1 MNSHLP
7 KRAVLSYA
15 LPALP
20 LAIPTVAVY
29 ILLPTFYVEEVG
41 MSLGM
46 VGLLLVLARVLD
58 VISDPLIGRWLDH
71 VQGKLFKLTFVAG
84 GLLCIPGLW
93 LLIHP
98 DPSTAA
104 ISLFAGSALLYL
116 GWTLIQIP
124 YITWITHLS
133 SDSFQRSRAISY
145 REGFSLLGLLLSAC
159 LPLLALM
166 GFSTQAVLQSM
177 MLVTVLLGAFFLY
190 RLLSDLP
197 TPSYLKMA
205 QGRWHD
211 IKNNRLAVRL
221 IAAWLLNGIANGIPA
236 VLFPLYI
243 TSVLGNSPDARG
255 VFILIYFIAACC
267 SLPLWLYLSRRFDKV
282 LLWSVAMIL
291 AICAF
296 IPAVFLAPGDN
307 HAFVLICI
315 LTGFAFGAD
324 LSLPHAIQAEVA
336 DWDKFRF
343 KREHTGLLFA
353 LWNAATKAALALAAL
368 FALGLL
374 ELSGFDAQS
383 ATPSLSL
390 ALIYA
395 LLPCV
400 FKSMSILILWRF
412 PLRNHHHR
420 ALIRRLNERTSGSLH
435 HAGSLTKPVLSSAT
449 HGRVQ

>member
-1 MNSHLP
+1 MNTDLTR
-7 KRAVLSYA
+7 RAVLNYA

-41 MSLGM
+41 MSLAL
-46 VGLLLVLARVLD
+46 VGFLLVLARVLD

-84 GLLCIPGLW
+84 GLLCVPGLW

-98 DPSTAA
+98 APSTAA

-133 SDSFQRSRAISY
+133 SDSFQRTRAISY
-145 REGFSLLGLLLSAC
+145 REGFSLLGLLISAC
-159 LPLLALM
+159 LPLLALI

-177 MLVTVLLGAFFLY
+177 MLLTLLLGAFFLY
-190 RLLSDLP
+190 RLLSYLP
-197 TPSYLKMA
+197 APTRLKMA
-205 QGRWHD
+205 KGRWQD
-211 IKNNRLAVRL
+211 IKNNRLALRL
-221 IAAWLLNGIANGIPA
+221 MAAWLLNGIANGIPA

-243 TSVLGNSPDARG
+243 TSVLGNTPDTRG
-255 VFILIYFIAACC
+255 VFILIYFVAACC
-267 SLPLWLYLSRRFDKV
+267 SLPLWLHLSRRFDKV
-282 LLWSVAMIL
+282 LLWSIAMIL
-291 AICAF
+291 AVCAF
-296 IPAVFLAPGDN
+296 IPAAFLAPGDN
-307 HAFVLICI
+307 HWFILICI
-315 LTGFAFGAD
+315 ITGFAFGAD
-324 LSLPHAIQAEVA
+324 LSLPHAVQAEVA
-336 DWDKFRF
+336 DWDRFRF

-353 LWNAATKAALALAAL
+353 LWNGATKAALALAAL
-368 FALGLL
+368 LALGLL
-374 ELSGFDAQS
+374 EISGFDAQS
-383 ATPSLSL
+383 TTPSLGL

-400 FKSMSILILWRF
+400 FKVMSILILWRF

-420 ALIRRLNERTSGSLH
+420 ALIRRLSERASGSFN
-435 HAGSLTKPVLSSAT
+435 HAGSVSNPVPTSVTNHRL
-449 HGRVQ
+449 Q